1 MSERRLSVCYVVPG
15 HDLVATVGP
24 TRNVL
29 SLARAL
35 SRHADVTVAFRR
47 VSKPDVPAGLQALE
61 IEPAADTTKVDD
73 SAMRGV
79 TLGEF
84 WRFLRTLDRFT
95 DERLGGY
102 DVILEKSWLLSGYV
116 SRRCRQ
122 RGQLGVPV
130 ENIVPDPVR
139 ASRGN
144 LLKRLRLTVAD
155 RIAGQA
161 IRRAP
166 LVIAETEFLK
176 QELAAWWHIPSDR
189 IAVVDLGV
197 DRSLFQPQEQSAAR
211 RARGLDATRTLF
223 VYVGVLDYTHD
234 LEPVIR
240 ALGAAGRED
249 VELHVVGDGQRAEE
263 YRHMATESAALVTF
277 HGRCPHGEVPG
288 WIATADLCLAPY
300 DARAFASGQ
309 LGYATMKIPE
319 YLAVGR
325 AVASVASGRVTSLVK
340 DGATGFLFPNDVA
353 QWGRFLADLPSRERL
368 ARMGE
373 AATATRL
380 QSWDDTADAYH
391 ALCAA
396 ALENLKQ
403 GRS

>member
-1 MSERRLSVCYVVPG
+1 MSTRRLSVCYLVPG

-29 SLARAL
+29 SLARSL
-35 SRHADVTVAFRR
+35 ERHADVTVAFRR
-47 VSKPDVPAGLQALE
+47 VSKSDAPAGMRVLE
-61 IEPAADTTKVDD
+61 IEPAADTARVDD

-79 TLGEF
+79 SLGEF
-84 WRFLRTLDRFT
+84 YRFMRTLDRFT
-95 DERLGGY
+95 DERLRDF
-102 DVILEKSWLLSGYV
+102 DVILEKSWLLSGHV
-116 SRRCRQ
+116 SRRCLR

-139 ASRGN
+139 AARGN
-144 LLKRLRLTVAD
+144 LMKRLRLTVAD
-155 RIAGQA
+155 RIAGHA

-166 LVIAETEFLK
+166 RVIAETEFLK
-176 QELAAWWHIPSDR
+176 RELAAYWHIPAER

-197 DRSLFQPQEQSAAR
+197 DRTLFKPTDQSAAR
-211 RARGLDATRTLF
+211 RARGIDPAPTVF
-223 VYVGVLDYTHD
+223 VYVGVLDFTHD
-234 LEPVIR
+234 LEPVMR
-240 ALGAAGRED
+240 ALGAASRPD
-249 VELHVVGDGQRAEE
+249 VELHVIGDGQRAQE
-263 YRHMATESAALVTF
+263 YRGIVADCGARVNF
-277 HGRCPHGEVPG
+277 HGRCAHGEVPG

-319 YLAVGR
+319 YLAAGR
-325 AVASVASGRVTSLVK
+325 AVASVASGRVASLVR
-340 DGATGFLFPNDVA
+340 DGATGFLFQNDVEH
-353 QWGRFLADLPSRERL
+353 WTRFLRELPARERL
-368 ARMGE
+368 AAMGE
-373 AATATRL
+373 AAAATRL

-396 ALENLKQ
+396 ELARLKQ

>member
-1 MSERRLSVCYVVPG
+1 VCYVVPG

-47 VSKPDVPAGLQALE
+47 VSRPDVPAGITALE
-61 IEPAADTTKVDD
+61 IEPAADTAKVDD

-79 TLGEF
+79 SLSEF
-84 WRFLRTLDRFT
+84 YRFLRALNRFT
-95 DERLGGY
+95 DQRLGNF
-102 DVILEKSWLLSGYV
+102 DVILEKSWLLSGHV
-116 SRRCRQ
+116 SRRCAR

-139 ASRGN
+139 AARGK
-144 LLKRLRLTVAD
+144 LMKRLRLTVAD
-155 RIAGQA
+155 RIAGRAMRQ
-161 IRRAP
+161 AP

-176 QELAAWWHIPSDR
+176 RELAAWWHIAPER

-197 DRSLFQPQEQSAAR
+197 DRSLFRPQEQAAAR
-211 RARGLDATRTLF
+211 RARGLDATATLF

-240 ALGAAGRED
+240 TLGAARRAD
-249 VELHVVGDGQRAEE
+249 VELHVVGDGQRADE
-263 YRHMATESAALVTF
+263 YRRMAAECGARATF
-277 HGRCPHGEVPG
+277 HGRCPHADVPG

-325 AVASVASGRVTSLVK
+325 AVASVASGRVASLVR
-340 DGATGFLFPNDVA
+340 DGETGFLFQNDAAHWVA
-353 QWGRFLADLPSRERL
+353 FLADLPSRERF

-373 AATATRL
+373 AAAATRL
-380 QSWDDTADAYH
+380 QSWDDTAGAYH
-391 ALCAA
+391 ALCVA
-396 ALENLKQ
+396 ALAKLQ
-403 GRS
+403 PRRS

>member
-1 MSERRLSVCYVVPG
+1 MSTKRLSVCYLVPG

-29 SLARAL
+29 SLARSL
-35 SRHADVTVAFRR
+35 ERHADVTVAFRR
-47 VSKPDVPAGLQALE
+47 VSKADAPAGMRVLE
-61 IEPAADTTKVDD
+61 IEPAADTAKVDD

-79 TLGEF
+79 SFAEF
-84 WRFLRTLDRFT
+84 LSFMRKLNRLT
-95 DERLGGY
+95 DERLGEF

-116 SRRCRQ
+116 SRRCLR

-139 ASRGN
+139 AARGN
-144 LLKRLRLTVAD
+144 IMKRLRLTVAD
-155 RIAGQA
+155 QIAGQS
-161 IRRAP
+161 IRHAP
-166 LVIAETEFLK
+166 LVLAETEFLK
-176 QELAAWWHIPSDR
+176 RELAAYWHIAAER

-197 DRSLFQPQEQSAAR
+197 DRALFRPHDQASAR
-211 RARGLDATRTLF
+211 RARGMDTTQAVF

-234 LEPVIR
+234 LEPVMR
-240 ALGAAGRED
+240 ALGAARRPD
-249 VELHVVGDGQRAEE
+249 VELHVIGDGQRAEE
-263 YRHMATESAALVTF
+263 YRRIASETGARVTF
-277 HGRCPHGEVPG
+277 HGRCAHGEVPG

-300 DARAFASGQ
+300 DARAFASGE

-325 AVASVASGRVTSLVK
+325 AVASVASGRVASLVR
-340 DGATGFLFPNDVA
+340 DGETGFLFQNDVDHWA
-353 QWGRFLADLPSRERL
+353 RFLLAPPSRERL
-368 ARMGE
+368 AAMG
-373 AATATRL
+373 AAAAATRL

-396 ALENLKQ
+396 ELARFRL